1 MLIRPVYLLMVQPPA
16 CSSRRRKALATL
28 DREWDDDR
36 VPDYSMISLGEGG
49 TLGVFAVL
57 DGGVVS
63 RQMAV
68 VPGSS

>member
-1 MLIRPVYLLMVQPPA
+1 MIGCR
-16 CSSRRRKALATL
+16 
-28 DREWDDDR
+28 
-36 VPDYSMISLGEGG
+36 DYSMISLGEGG

-68 VPGSS
+68 VSGSGQGEGFGAGSE

>member
-1 MLIRPVYLLMVQPPA
+1 MIAYR
-16 CSSRRRKALATL
+16 
-28 DREWDDDR
+28 
-36 VPDYSMISLGEGG
+36 DYPMISLGEGG

-68 VPGSS
+68 VPGSSQGGSFGAGSE

>member
-1 MLIRPVYLLMVQPPA
+1 MLIRPVYLLMVQPRLA
-16 CSSRRRKALATL
+16 AAGEERRSPPWTANGTMIAYR
-28 DREWDDDR
+28 
-36 VPDYSMISLGEGG
+36 DYSMISLGEGG

>member
-1 MLIRPVYLLMVQPPA
+1 MIAYR
-16 CSSRRRKALATL
+16 
-28 DREWDDDR
+28 
-36 VPDYSMISLGEGG
+36 DYPMISLGGGG

-68 VPGSS
+68 VPGISERARSFGADSE

>member
-1 MLIRPVYLLMVQPPA
+1 MIAYRDNP
-16 CSSRRRKALATL
+16 
-28 DREWDDDR
+28 
-36 VPDYSMISLGEGG
+36 ISLAEGG

-68 VPGSS
+68 VPGGSERAGSFGAGSE